1 MVKMSTS
8 TQGPG
13 SGFAT
18 PPEHDLR
25 KVFPFSWVLGIGVL
39 DMAMLLSAIHV
50 PSESYQLA
58 TVKHGVS
65 VSESHASLNKVQ
77 KVNMVLKAIS
87 KKMMFLV
94 L

>member
-1 MVKMSTS
+1 
-8 TQGPG
+8 
-13 SGFAT
+13 
-18 PPEHDLR
+18 
-25 KVFPFSWVLGIGVL
+25 
-39 DMAMLLSAIHV
+39 MAMLLSAIHV